1 MYRVHHAISLEV
13 EGNETTLLPSE
24 DWVEREVLKS
34 GTGWID
40 VHKECLVRVFQQ
52 ALLLNVVNGGCSS
65 LCWPVFLK
73 IQSSEQFI
81 TICLNNFRT
90 RWQFVAHAFCV

>member
-52 ALLLNVVNGGCSS
+52 ALLLNVVNGGMLRS
-65 LCWPVFLK
+65 LLARLSQNPKLRAV
-73 IQSSEQFI
+73 
-81 TICLNNFRT
+81 
-90 RWQFVAHAFCV
+90 